1 MHGWDTLMSATEA
14 VTSSRGHSIM
24 PKVFIWS
31 YLWYLFWFMQGFWK
45 CVEPDSCI
53 NRLNCVKTF
62 YIVYSRYPIWAGF
75 VSALIHFRLIAVGKL
90 DKIDDFSPDVAVR
103 EWNQIKLHINKP
115 RNRRAMGPSTSS
127 RNKLQFT
134 VYWKKAVGS
143 KVHTKVSIIYIQS

>member
-1 MHGWDTLMSATEA
+1 MKYNKSKIFFREITFLTVLNFFPVQKLIFGYFWNCKKMDFGQKNFKMKLIYWFQDFFGLDFFKFS
-14 VTSSRGHSIM
+14 GL
-24 PKVFIWS
+24 
-31 YLWYLFWFMQGFWK
+31 LWYCL
-45 CVEPDSCI
+45 S
-53 NRLNCVKTF
+53 
-62 YIVYSRYPIWAGF
+62 